1 MIDWQNVSL
10 DDFIL
15 EVDIKEVRDLGN
27 AIVFPLKGIYKD
39 GSVAFT
45 KPVSIRAQ
53 FYSDLRVLPDWK
65 RALWKIFRSRIRE
78 ELAYRRKKSPVSIE
92 DKLTLMSGHNS

>member
-10 DDFIL
+10 EDFNL
-15 EVDIKEVRDLGN
+15 EVDIEEVRDLGN
-27 AIVFPLKGIYKD
+27 SVVFPIKVIHKD

-53 FYSDLRVLPDWK
+53 FYSDLRRLPDWK
-65 RALWKIFRSRIRE
+65 RGLWKIFRTRIRE
-78 ELAYRRKKSPVSIE
+78 ELAERRKKSPVSI
-92 DKLTLMSGHNS
+92 